1 MIGIEQKLEDYCEE
15 HKITG
20 AKKQELKKRLDNLIE
35 KSKFECGEALGIITT
50 QSLSEPATQMTMRAY
65 HFAASAGIRMASGL
79 PRLIEIFDLRKE
91 IDNVTT
97 IHLLD
102 NSREN
107 VEKIAKN
114 IVESKLNDVLSNIY
128 YDIPSSQVTLE
139 FDGLKELDMTLEN
152 ILSVIKKYV
161 KKYPS
166 SIAGNV
172 INLEEVKTYSEF
184 RILKQKLVEL
194 SIKGIK
200 GTKETIILN
209 EDGEWIIQVKG
220 GSFEKFMLVDG
231 VDTKTTTTTDI
242 MAVKN
247 LLGVEAARNALIREI
262 NRTLEEQG
270 VGVDNRYIG
279 MVGDVMSVNGNL
291 EPMSRYGLMKTKQ
304 SVLARLNF
312 EETIKVLFD
321 SAVNNDKDELNT
333 LISSLV
339 INQVC
344 QVGTGTVKLK
354 WKV

>member
-1 MIGIEQKLEDYCEE
+1 MIGIEQKLENYCEE

-20 AKKQELKKRLDNLIE
+20 AEKKELEKKLEDLIE

-79 PRLIEIFDLRKE
+79 PRLIELFDLRKE

-102 NSREN
+102 NSRESA
-107 VEKIAKN
+107 EEIAKN
-114 IVESKLNDVLSNIY
+114 IVESKLNDVLLNIY
-128 YDIPSSQVTLE
+128 YDIPNFQVTLE
-139 FDGLKELDMTLEN
+139 FSGLKELDMTLESV
-152 ILSVIKKYV
+152 LSVVKKYV

-166 SIAGNV
+166 SIADKV
-172 INLEEVKTYSEF
+172 INLEEIKTYSEF
-184 RILKQKLVEL
+184 RVLKQKLIEL

-209 EDGEWIIQVKG
+209 GDDGWTIQVKG

-231 VDTKTTTTTDI
+231 VDTKNTTTTDV
-242 MAVKN
+242 MAVKSV
-247 LLGVEAARNALIREI
+247 LGVEAARNALIKEI
-262 NRTLEEQG
+262 SKTLEEQG
-270 VGVDNRYIG
+270 VGVDKRYIG
-279 MVGDVMSVNGNL
+279 VVGDVMSVNGSL
-291 EPMSRYGLMKTKQ
+291 EPMSRYGLMKSKQ

-312 EETIKVLFD
+312 EETIKILFD
-321 SAVNNDKDELNT
+321 SAVNNKKDDLNT
-333 LISSLV
+333 LISNLV